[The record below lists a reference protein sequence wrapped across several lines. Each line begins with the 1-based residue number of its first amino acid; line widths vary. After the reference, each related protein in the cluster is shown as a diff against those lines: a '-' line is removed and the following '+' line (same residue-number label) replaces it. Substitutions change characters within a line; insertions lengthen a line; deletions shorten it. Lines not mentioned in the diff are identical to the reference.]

1 MKYLHSF
8 AFKIQALSIGLV
20 LTLSLAFILIYTK
33 SHKEANTESLVAIS
47 VQTMNYLSA
56 DILRELSP
64 SINAV
69 DAAVGFIGEVPTEY
83 LEGVFKGMIASNPAT
98 YDVYYGSAKSR
109 WDGGLFAAGSGWR
122 PYEDPES
129 KDWNHAERP
138 WFREAVQHKGKIIIT
153 EPYID
158 SETKRLVFTVAK
170 TSETSKGEFNGV
182 VAADVF
188 LDVLDSIVS
197 VRKITEDGESYLL
210 EAKGVYLTNKDKE
223 KIVNSNFFDDLGK
236 DFAREQVL
244 TGKGNVFFSDK
255 DYLAVSPLKGTD
267 WFIVSKGSLA
277 VLDKSSISSI
287 FAVIIVVMISA
298 IAISTFFAGVIS
310 KRISSAKKTIDT
322 ISKGDISL
330 RLNEIHNDEISD
342 ISKHLNKFLNVLS
355 NFVHSVD
362 EGVLVLNKSS
372 ADLSSVSGKLVQ
384 SSTSTAQQTSL
395 VTSSADTMVN
405 NIDSI
410 VTGIEHASLNAKEA
424 ANTANVMSTNIN
436 TVAAAI
442 EEMGSSINHIA
453 LSAEETSGI
462 AEQASKKATFATDA
476 MGKLGVAAKEI
487 GQVTDIIK
495 KIADKTNLLAL
506 NATIEAA
513 SAGDAGKGFAVV
525 AGEIKELANQSAQSA
540 DDIANKIEGIQK
552 ETQSAIEIIHAVSE
566 IIHKINESIDIITR
580 HVEQQTKASNE
591 IASNAAQ
598 AGTGAKKVA
607 GSVQEMATGITGIS
621 QNVNEI
627 FNEAKEVSKSIN
639 SINQITNEAQQDMD
653 IIRNSSESL
662 SAVSAE
668 LKNILSKFRI

>member
-8 AFKIQALSIGLV
+8 AFKIQAVSIGLV
-20 LTLSLAFILIYTK
+20 LALSSAFILIYTK
-33 SHKEANTESLVAIS
+33 SYKEANTESLVAIS

-69 DAAVGFIGEVPTEY
+69 DAAVGFLGEIPPEY

-109 WDGGLFAAGSGWR
+109 WDGGFFADGSGWH

-129 KDWNHAERP
+129 EDWNHSDRP
-138 WFREAVQHKGKIIIT
+138 WFKEAVQNKGKIIIT

-170 TSETSKGEFNGV
+170 TSEVKGQFNGV

-197 VRKITEDGESYLL
+197 ARKITEDGESYLL
-210 EAKGVYLTNKDKE
+210 DSKGVYLTSKDKE
-223 KIVNSNFFDDLGK
+223 KIMNSNFFDDMGK

-244 TGKGNVFFSDK
+244 AGKGNIFFSNK
-255 DYLAVSPLKGTD
+255 DYLAVSPLMGTN
-267 WFIVSKGSLA
+267 WFIVSKGTLS
-277 VLDKSSISSI
+277 VLDKSSMFSVL
-287 FAVIIVVMISA
+287 AVTAIVMISA
-298 IAISTFFAGVIS
+298 IVVSTFFAGLIS
-310 KRISSAKKTIDT
+310 KRIYSVKNTIDT
-322 ISKGDISL
+322 ISNGDISL
-330 RLNEIHNDEISD
+330 RLNEKHKDEIGE
-342 ISKHLNKFLNVLS
+342 ISRHMNKFLNVLS
-355 NFVHSVD
+355 SFVHSVD
-362 EGVLVLNKSS
+362 DGVLVLNKSS
-372 ADLSSVSGKLVQ
+372 VDLSSISGKLVQ

-395 VTSSADTMVN
+395 VASSADTMVN
-405 NIDSI
+405 NINSI
-410 VTGIEHASLNAKEA
+410 ATGIERASSNAKEA
-424 ANTANVMSTNIN
+424 ANTAEVMSTNIN

-442 EEMGSSINHIA
+442 EEMGSSISQIA
-453 LSAEETSGI
+453 LSAGETSGI
-462 AEQASKKATFATDA
+462 TEQASKKATLATDA

-487 GQVTDIIK
+487 GQVTGIIK

-513 SAGDAGKGFAVV
+513 SAGAAGKGFAVV

-540 DDIANKIEGIQK
+540 DDIANKIEGIQR
-552 ETQSAIEIIHAVSE
+552 ETQSAVEVINSVSE
-566 IIHKINESIDIITR
+566 IIHKINESVDIITK

-607 GSVQEMATGITGIS
+607 GSVHEVANGIAGIS
-621 QNVNEI
+621 QNVNDI
-627 FNEAKEVSKSIN
+627 FSEAKEVSKGIY
-639 SINQITNEAQQDMD
+639 SINQITSEAKQDTD
-653 IIRNSSESL
+653 IIKNSSGNL
-662 SAVSAE
+662 SSVSNN
-668 LKNILSKFRI
+668 LKDILGKFRI

>member
-20 LTLSLAFILIYTK
+20 LTLSLAFILVYTK
-33 SHKEANTESLVAIS
+33 SYKEVNTENLVAIS
-47 VQTMNYLSA
+47 IQTMNYLSA

-64 SINAV
+64 SINVV
-69 DAAVGFIGEVPTEY
+69 DAAAGFMEEVSPEH
-83 LEGVFKGMIASNPAT
+83 LEGIFKGMIASNPAT

-109 WDGGLFAAGSGWR
+109 WDGGFFADGSGWH

-129 KDWNHAERP
+129 KDWNHTERP
-138 WFREAVQHKGKIIIT
+138 WFKEAVQHKGKTIIT

-158 SETKRLVFTVAK
+158 SETERLVFTVAK

-197 VRKITEDGESYLL
+197 ARKITEDGESYLL
-210 EAKGVYLTNKDKE
+210 EAKGVYLTSKDKG
-223 KIVNSNFFDDLGK
+223 KIMNSNFFDDLGK

-244 TGKGNVFFSDK
+244 AGKGNIFFSEK
-255 DYLAVSPLKGTD
+255 EYLAVSPLRGTD

-277 VLDKSSISSI
+277 ILDKSSIFSVWT
-287 FAVIIVVMISA
+287 VIAVVMIFA
-298 IAISTFFAGVIS
+298 IAFSSFFAGIIS
-310 KRISSAKKTIDT
+310 RRIYSVKNTIDT
-322 ISKGDISL
+322 ISKGDISR
-330 RLNEIHNDEISD
+330 RLNENHKDEIGD
-342 ISKHLNKFLNVLS
+342 ISRHLNKFLNVLS
-355 NFVHSVD
+355 SFVHSVD
-362 EGVLVLNKSS
+362 DGVLVLNKSS
-372 ADLSSVSGKLVQ
+372 VDLSSISGKLVQ

-395 VTSSADTMVN
+395 VASSADTMVN
-405 NIDSI
+405 NINSI
-410 VTGIEHASLNAKEA
+410 ATGIEHASSNAKEA
-424 ANTANVMSTNIN
+424 ASTAEVMSMNIN

-442 EEMGSSINHIA
+442 EEMGSSISQIA
-453 LSAEETSGI
+453 LSAGETSGI
-462 AEQASKKATFATDA
+462 TEQASKKATHATDA

-513 SAGDAGKGFAVV
+513 SAGEAGKGFAVV
-525 AGEIKELANQSAQSA
+525 AGEIKELANQSAKSA
-540 DDIANKIEGIQK
+540 DDIANKIEGIQR
-552 ETQSAIEIIHAVSE
+552 ETQSTVEVINTVSE
-566 IIHKINESIDIITR
+566 IIHKINESVDIIAK

-598 AGTGAKKVA
+598 AGNGAKKVA
-607 GSVQEMATGITGIS
+607 GSVQEVATGIAGIS

-627 FNEAKEVSKSIN
+627 FNEAKEVSKSIY
-639 SINQITNEAQQDMD
+639 SINQITNEAKQDTD
-653 IIRNSSESL
+653 IIRNSSGNL
-662 SAVSAE
+662 SAVSNE
-668 LKNILSKFRI
+668 LKNILGKFRV